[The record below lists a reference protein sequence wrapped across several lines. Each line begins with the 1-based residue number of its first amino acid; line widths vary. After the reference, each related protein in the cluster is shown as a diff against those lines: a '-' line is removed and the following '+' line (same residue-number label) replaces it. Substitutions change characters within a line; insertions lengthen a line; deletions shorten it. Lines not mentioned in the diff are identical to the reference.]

1 MFMLLYNDR
10 SRKSLCSQLL
20 SNKFSI
26 VVIHI
31 CTFMC
36 LTLFAG
42 LTYISGQYGMFRL
55 YYYGFLLNEGVG
67 LFLEIQQHIGII

>member
-1 MFMLLYNDR
+1 
-10 SRKSLCSQLL
+10 
-20 SNKFSI
+20 
-26 VVIHI
+26 
-31 CTFMC
+31 MC